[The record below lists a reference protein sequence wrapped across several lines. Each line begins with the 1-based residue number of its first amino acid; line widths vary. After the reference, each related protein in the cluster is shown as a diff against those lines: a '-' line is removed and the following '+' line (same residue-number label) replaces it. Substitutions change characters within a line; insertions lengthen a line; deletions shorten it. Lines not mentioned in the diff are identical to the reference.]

1 MYGMFVLRTGANKQ
15 GSLMTNQDVRRRFP
29 LFPHSPPMLPRAKTP
44 PPPRRGRGLALLVA
58 LGLSLSLAAA
68 EKKQKANEVAPPP
81 PPPNQGQSSSSSESQ
96 ESASREVGGSD
107 ARGGNKGVQQV
118 VDGGLTKGAN
128 AIYNG
133 PDGGGGGVVL
143 PPPESAPPP
152 PPPSSSSSRGG
163 LVSTGGGG
171 GPGCPRL
178 THCLACCLDAKPG
191 KVGGNV
197 LKTKYT
203 CHVLNY
209 FMNRNAV
216 AADLLS
222 PARSQALSG

>member
-1 MYGMFVLRTGANKQ
+1 
-15 GSLMTNQDVRRRFP
+15 MTNQDVRRRFP

-107 ARGGNKGVQQV
+107 ARGGNKGVHQV

-133 PDGGGGGVVL
+133 PDGGGGGVIS
-143 PPPESAPPP
+143 ESAPPP

-197 LKTKYT
+197 FKTKYT
-203 CHVLNY
+203 SYVLNY

>member
-1 MYGMFVLRTGANKQ
+1 MFVLRTGANKQ

-107 ARGGNKGVQQV
+107 ARGGNKGVHQV

-133 PDGGGGGVVL
+133 PDGGGGGVIS
-143 PPPESAPPP
+143 ESAPPP

-197 LKTKYT
+197 FKTKYT
-203 CHVLNY
+203 SYVLNY